1 MKIKQPSQIKRNLA
15 KEKPSA
21 YQVLNALALEDLGYY
36 LSLGTDKEWVTQ
48 QRLRA
53 HTLLKFIEDN
63 DLLSQDSNLS
73 VASFDDTFELFDE
86 DLTEEGSKWYAAAVS
101 EWDETLDL
109 GASPINIA
117 VLQMHLMRLRA

>member
-1 MKIKQPSQIKRNLA
+1 MKINSQVNKKKSA
-15 KEKPSA
+15 KAAA

-63 DLLSQDSNLS
+63 DLLSQT
-73 VASFDDTFELFDE
+73 A
-86 DLTEEGSKWYAAAVS
+86 
-101 EWDETLDL
+101 
-109 GASPINIA
+109 I
-117 VLQMHLMRLRA
+117 